1 MVYEVCETDSLLLE
15 AEDRRTD
22 LHVESF
28 NLTRD
33 GSVDQYGRVADKR
46 KTGGWKAAPLIFGT
60 EICERM
66 ATLGLQRN
74 LVIYFTT
81 KIHMSNSQ
89 AANMVSNFVGTL
101 YLTPFL
107 GGFVADAYLGRFWAI
122 TVFATIQVMGMMLL
136 ALSAAIPSLRPPPCP
151 SNPYIP
157 CQAAYGY
164 QIGVLYVGL
173 YLIALGNGGIKPN
186 VSTLGAD
193 QFDES
198 DANERKHMSSFFN
211 WFYFIISIGSLI
223 SITVFV
229 YIQDNVGFSWGFGIP
244 AAVMLVAVVIFMAG
258 SNIYRFKAPQGSP
271 LTTIAQVAVAA
282 AWKQNVGPL
291 SDEAVLYTGPILGSG
306 PIEKLCHTEQFR
318 WLDRAAVPV
327 GDLEDDETAGLPV
340 SAWRLCSVSQVEEV
354 KMIMRVLPIWA
365 STIVVWTA
373 LSQMETF
380 SMEGGSTMDHQMGSF
395 FSFPTAS
402 LSVFELINVMLILP
416 LYDKLLVPYVRR
428 FTGHP
433 QGITMLQRIGVGL
446 LFSIVTMLVAALVE
460 RRRVQVATE
469 YGLLDKPQETIPMS
483 MFWLIPQYFLCGST
497 EIFTQVGQLEFF
509 YNEVPDRMRSLGSA
523 IYLSTIACGH
533 FLSTLLVTAVN
544 RATQRGN
551 NQGWLTDNLNR
562 SRLDYF
568 YLLLAGLNAANF
580 AFFLVCARGYKYK
593 KVNRDSANPS
603 SSTLDANQIKDHGEL
618 KGDEYI

>member
-1 MVYEVCETDSLLLE
+1 
-15 AEDRRTD
+15 
-22 LHVESF
+22 
-28 NLTRD
+28 
-33 GSVDQYGRVADKR
+33 
-46 KTGGWKAAPLIFGT
+46 
-60 EICERM
+60 M
-66 ATLGLQRN
+66 A
-74 LVIYFTT
+74 
-81 KIHMSNSQ
+81 
-89 AANMVSNFVGTL
+89 
-101 YLTPFL
+101 
-107 GGFVADAYLGRFWAI
+107 
-122 TVFATIQVMGMMLL
+122 VFCCLK
-136 ALSAAIPSLRPPPCP
+136 CP
-151 SNPYIP
+151 N
-157 CQAAYGY
+157 
-164 QIGVLYVGL
+164 
-173 YLIALGNGGIKPN
+173 
-186 VSTLGAD
+186 
-193 QFDES
+193 
-198 DANERKHMSSFFN
+198 
-211 WFYFIISIGSLI
+211 
-223 SITVFV
+223 
-229 YIQDNVGFSWGFGIP
+229 
-244 AAVMLVAVVIFMAG
+244 
-258 SNIYRFKAPQGSP
+258 
-271 LTTIAQVAVAA
+271 
-282 AWKQNVGPL
+282 
-291 SDEAVLYTGPILGSG
+291 
-306 PIEKLCHTEQFR
+306 R

-327 GDLEDDETAGLPV
+327 GDSEDDETAGLPV

-354 KMIMRVLPIWA
+354 KMIIRVLPIWA

-568 YLLLAGLNAANF
+568 YLLLACLNAANF

-603 SSTLDANQIKDHGEL
+603 STLDANQIKDHGEL